1 MILRGA
7 TPFGV
12 NPPPGRGGRNRTT
25 SRVVADAARSH
36 ISAEMPSPTLTDD
49 DRADLA
55 RFLCE
60 AIEADRPRAVN
71 GRERC

>member
-1 MILRGA
+1 
-7 TPFGV
+7 
-12 NPPPGRGGRNRTT
+12 
-25 SRVVADAARSH
+25 
-36 ISAEMPSPTLTDD
+36 MPSPTLTDD